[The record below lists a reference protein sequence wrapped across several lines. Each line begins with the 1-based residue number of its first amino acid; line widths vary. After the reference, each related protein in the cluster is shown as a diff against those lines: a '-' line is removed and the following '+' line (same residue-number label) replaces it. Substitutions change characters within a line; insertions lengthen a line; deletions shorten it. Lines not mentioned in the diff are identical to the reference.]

1 MVAGGSVTFTER
13 RQKTREGI
21 RSLVRLKSDD
31 NRAQVDCDGP
41 TSANRS
47 IHAGQ
52 STRTSVIIRC
62 SQPVTQDDPAESAS
76 V

>member
-1 MVAGGSVTFTER
+1 MVAGGSVTATER

-31 NRAQVDCDGP
+31 NRAQVDRDGP

-52 STRTSVIIRC
+52 SNPDLRDNSLF
-62 SQPVTQDDPAESAS
+62 PASDS
-76 V
+76 GRSC